1 MGAVAWSP
9 PRAMLFCSAAA
20 NSEALLNV
28 AGNEAAAGSAAHN
41 AELTTEI
48 IRNAR
53 IVFRMACLPS
63 YGLTVTFTCALVQQH
78 WKPRP
83 PSPDQSLAVT
93 SRMYS
98 PGSLNVALVL
108 NFAATVLPGGALN
121 STFSSGGFSLEKVTV
136 PGPRNMAQVIVIGG
150 PGGDFLAPSST
161 LASSAAHTVKG

>member
-41 AELTTEI
+41 AELTAEI

-53 IVFRMACLPS
+53 IVFRMPCLPF
-63 YGLTVTFTCALVQQH
+63 YGLTVTLTCALVQQH

-93 SRMYS
+93 SRIYS
-98 PGSLNVALVL
+98 PGSLKVAVVL
-108 NFAATVLPGGALN
+108 NRAVTVVPGGAGN
-121 STFSSGGFSLEKVTV
+121 SAFSSGGLSLPNITS
-136 PGPRNMAQVIVIGG
+136 PGPRNFDQVITMGG
-150 PGGDFLAPSST
+150 P
-161 LASSAAHTVKG
+161 